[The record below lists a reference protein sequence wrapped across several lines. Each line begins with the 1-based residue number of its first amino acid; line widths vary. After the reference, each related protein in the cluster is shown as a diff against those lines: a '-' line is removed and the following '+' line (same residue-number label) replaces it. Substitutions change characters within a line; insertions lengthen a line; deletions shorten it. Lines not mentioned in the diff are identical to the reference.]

1 MTCQQAKTVRQG
13 PGNDPLW
20 PDVRIIARAGLQ
32 TAPYTENIRQ
42 QKRNPAPSDGQNHDV
57 SIMIPVIRPDT
68 IFKSP

>member
-32 TAPYTENIRQ
+32 TAPI
-42 QKRNPAPSDGQNHDV
+42 QKILDSKNET
-57 SIMIPVIRPDT
+57 RPHQMAKT
-68 IFKSP
+68 TTSQS